1 MIYSENMIYYMHE
14 IRLYI
19 SHMVSKYVFWHI
31 VLFSSV
37 YFSEKCKYRYIRI
50 DVDVRERETKYNVAI
65 STVIYLY
72 VLNDM
77 IQLTF
82 TQWKP

>member
-1 MIYSENMIYYMHE
+1 
-14 IRLYI
+14 
-19 SHMVSKYVFWHI
+19 MVSKYVFWHI

-37 YFSEKCKYRYIRI
+37 YFSAKCKYKYIRI